1 MFFILWQAV
10 QTYVGFVFSLPIC
23 NLASKAN
30 VDTTLPKV
38 ACKSCPF
45 HLFTFFA
52 SRASVYTLS
61 QIQLANSFPF
71 SPFTIFAS
79 RASGYPLLQKPHFQ
93 IMPIYNSFIIFLVG
107 FLPLVGE
114 FLPQT
119 PNKNRRENLK
129 NLLSELRPLGL
140 TMTLQTTHK
149 ICILCVYMLYK
160 HLNLT
165 INM

>member
-1 MFFILWQAV
+1 M
-10 QTYVGFVFSLPIC
+10 QTYAGFAFCLPIYPIR

-61 QIQLANSFPF
+61 QIQLAKSFPF

-93 IMPIYNSFIIFLVG
+93 IMPIYNLIIIFLVG

-129 NLLSELRPLGL
+129 IFSPSCARWA
-140 TMTLQTTHK
+140 
-149 ICILCVYMLYK
+149 
-160 HLNLT
+160 
-165 INM
+165 

>member
-1 MFFILWQAV
+1 MASSANIRNICVSCFANCTDLYLLLNWQAR
-10 QTYVGFVFSLPIC
+10 QMWIQPCQKLLANRSGFHP
-23 NLASKAN
+23 
-30 VDTTLPKV
+30 
-38 ACKSCPF
+38 
-45 HLFTFFA
+45 FTFFA

-61 QIQLANSFPF
+61 QIPLAKSFPL

-79 RASGYPLLQKPHFQ
+79 RASGYPLLQKPLFQ

-129 NLLSELRPLGL
+129 IFSPSCTRWA
-140 TMTLQTTHK
+140 
-149 ICILCVYMLYK
+149 
-160 HLNLT
+160 
-165 INM
+165 

>member
-1 MFFILWQAV
+1 M
-10 QTYVGFVFSLPIC
+10 QTYAGFAFCSPIC
-23 NLASKAN
+23 NMASKAN
-30 VDTTLPKV
+30 VDT
-38 ACKSCPF
+38 ACQMPLASCSGFHPF
-45 HLFTFFA
+45 TNLA

-61 QIQLANSFPF
+61 QIPLAKPFPF

-93 IMPIYNSFIIFLVG
+93 IMPIYNSFIIFLIG

-129 NLLSELRPLGL
+129 IFSPSG
-140 TMTLQTTHK
+140 
-149 ICILCVYMLYK
+149 IIIL
-160 HLNLT
+160 
-165 INM
+165 

>member
-1 MFFILWQAV
+1 MWIQ
-10 QTYVGFVFSLPIC
+10 PCRIP
-23 NLASKAN
+23 LASCS
-30 VDTTLPKV
+30 DFQ
-38 ACKSCPF
+38 PF
-45 HLFTFFA
+45 TNLA

-61 QIQLANSFPF
+61 QILLAKSFPF

-93 IMPIYNSFIIFLVG
+93 IMTIYNSFIIFLVG

-119 PNKNRRENLK
+119 PNKNRRENFK

-140 TMTLQTTHK
+140 KLLFFQCKFSPTEREF
-149 ICILCVYMLYK
+149 IFFR
-160 HLNLT
+160 
-165 INM
+165 

>member
-1 MFFILWQAV
+1 MLCQLHRFIPV
-10 QTYVGFVFSLPIC
+10 TK
-23 NLASKAN
+23 LASKAN

-61 QIQLANSFPF
+61 QIPLAKPFPI

-119 PNKNRRENLK
+119 PNKNRRENF
-129 NLLSELRPLGL
+129 
-140 TMTLQTTHK
+140 K
-149 ICILCVYMLYK
+149 IFSPSCARWA
-160 HLNLT
+160 
-165 INM
+165 

>member
-1 MFFILWQAV
+1 M
-10 QTYVGFVFSLPIC
+10 
-23 NLASKAN
+23 
-30 VDTTLPKV
+30 
-38 ACKSCPF
+38 
-45 HLFTFFA
+45 
-52 SRASVYTLS
+52 YTLS
-61 QIQLANSFPF
+61 QIPLAKPFPI

-129 NLLSELRPLGL
+129 IFSPSDATVAKKISRTVKPYGIKNRFNSDFQQTVLQLGQSVSLFQGQIFLPQGQVRPSYILYLSF
-140 TMTLQTTHK
+140 LQD
-149 ICILCVYMLYK
+149 CVQY
-160 HLNLT
+160 
-165 INM
+165 

>member
-1 MFFILWQAV
+1 MSKQCKPYI
-10 QTYVGFVFSLPIC
+10 GFAFCLPICPVC

-30 VDTTLPKV
+30 VDTPCQKLL
-38 ACKSCPF
+38 ANRFGF
-45 HLFTFFA
+45 HPFTFFA

-61 QIQLANSFPF
+61 RIQLAKSFPF

-93 IMPIYNSFIIFLVG
+93 IMPIYNSFIIFLIG

-129 NLLSELRPLGL
+129 IFSPS
-140 TMTLQTTHK
+140 
-149 ICILCVYMLYK
+149 CAY
-160 HLNLT
+160 
-165 INM
+165 